1 MLQDTLPVLNIIIR
15 RFKMNYRELKRA
27 KFLLDGLENVN
38 RLLKDIVEYNFVEI
52 RSDHFREYFED
63 ENKKEIIDILESL
76 RDKKI
81 KELKE
86 LGVTEV

>member
-1 MLQDTLPVLNIIIR
+1 
-15 RFKMNYRELKRA
+15 MNYRELKRA
-27 KFLLDGLENVN
+27 KFLLDEVENIN
-38 RLLKDIVEYNFVEI
+38 AMLRDIVTFNFVEI

-86 LGVTEV
+86 LGVTEND

>member
-1 MLQDTLPVLNIIIR
+1 M
-15 RFKMNYRELKRA
+15 
-27 KFLLDGLENVN
+27 
-38 RLLKDIVEYNFVEI
+38 KDIVEYNFVEI

-86 LGVTEV
+86 LGVTEGDSDD

>member
-1 MLQDTLPVLNIIIR
+1 
-15 RFKMNYRELKRA
+15 MNYRELKRA
-27 KFLLDGLENVN
+27 KFLLDEVENIN
-38 RLLKDIVEYNFVEI
+38 AMLRDIVTFNFVEI